1 MITTWPLPAAG
12 AFSFSSLFYVLLLVH
27 WSDSLDSRL
36 ADMKCVA
43 VVRGCSFSA
52 AAAILRAAAAAGH
65 GFLFDAMHAIAC
77 DHMLELLFA
86 CELEDNFHMN
96 FFTYPTV

>member
-1 MITTWPLPAAG
+1 MSRKGEELRKERSG
-12 AFSFSSLFYVLLLVH
+12 GGLREQLFHVCSTN
-27 WSDSLDSRL
+27 WRGSPCSRP

-96 FFTYPTV
+96 FFT